1 MRIPCPG
8 RSPCLP
14 GPARPRLEW
23 RAVISGSGALGALVF
38 ALGALALPGAAVG
51 AQDALLQGRM
61 EVGLPSPGTPIPVAM
76 EYRLLP
82 DSGSREVGLT
92 LLAPGNTRLLAARAS
107 WAGGSLP
114 LKLLERR
121 PHYWS
126 GSVTLPSGGGFGPGD
141 PVSVGLTYEVD
152 GGWEESGRA
161 SVPVLA
167 VSWVPRD
174 PHPRTFVARVEVP
187 AGVTVVESFPTSV
200 MERPRGAEG
209 GTYEMALQGV
219 PAFLVL
225 RTVQGEAPFVTL
237 EGILDAM
244 VVLTLLIMAGFGVRY
259 LRGVRR

>member
-1 MRIPCPG
+1 
-8 RSPCLP
+8 
-14 GPARPRLEW
+14 
-23 RAVISGSGALGALVF
+23 VLVF
-38 ALGALALPGAAVG
+38 SLGALALPGAAVV
-51 AQDALLQGRM
+51 AQDALVQGRM
-61 EVGLPSPGTPIPVAM
+61 EVGLPSPGTRIPVAM

-92 LLAPGNTRLLAARAS
+92 LLAPGSTRLLAVRAS

-114 LKLLERR
+114 LTLLERR
-121 PHYWS
+121 PRYWS
-126 GSVTLPSGGGFGPGD
+126 GSVTLPSGGGFGPAEA
-141 PVSVGLTYEVD
+141 VTVGLTYEVD

-161 SVPVLA
+161 TVPVLA

-174 PHPRTFVARVEVP
+174 PHPRTFVARVGVP
-187 AGVTVVESFPTSV
+187 PGLTVVESFPTSV

-209 GTYEMALQGV
+209 GIYEMALQGV

-237 EGILDAM
+237 EGTLDAL

-259 LRGVRR
+259 LRGGRR